1 MVCETFCID
10 STNLVVYN
18 CIYEF
23 LLNYTS
29 VFDGKD
35 KFSYMDR
42 FITLVETALPV
53 FLALFMG
60 ALCRKRNFI
69 TRDGVDTLKKVVINL
84 TLPFVL
90 FNAFATAEY
99 SLSSII
105 IPVIVFAICCDALG
119 LGFLTIKVFR
129 IKSKLSPYLASGF
142 EAGML
147 GFALFALLFPNES
160 ISKFA
165 MLVLGQ
171 ELFVFT
177 LYKSMLTGKTSL
189 KAIGKDV
196 VTSPT
201 LIAVM
206 LGIVFGATGLYDL
219 LGQWG
224 VGGIIDSVTS
234 FISAPTGMIILL
246 TVGFDLVIREIP
258 WKKTAGMIA
267 MRLVVMGV
275 LLGVLILLNRTLL
288 GGMIFEGAAVLLFI
302 LPPPYVIPIFADEP
316 DERVQISSSLSAL
329 TLITMILFAVM
340 SVVVNVA

>member
-1 MVCETFCID
+1 
-10 STNLVVYN
+10 
-18 CIYEF
+18 
-23 LLNYTS
+23 
-29 VFDGKD
+29 
-35 KFSYMDR
+35 
-42 FITLVETALPV
+42 
-53 FLALFMG
+53 
-60 ALCRKRNFI
+60 
-69 TRDGVDTLKKVVINL
+69 
-84 TLPFVL
+84 LPFVL